1 MKEKILASIR
11 KFLIW
16 RVKHVSNQNFI
27 YLLSI
32 LIGFFSGLG
41 AVVLKNMTHF
51 MQYLLTGKLIEYYH
65 QAFYFIFP
73 IIGIV
78 IVQLI
83 IKHIIRHK
91 VGHGIPSVLFSISKK
106 KSFMERYQMYSS
118 ILTAP
123 ITVGFGGSVGLEGPT
138 VATGSSIG
146 ANIARLFHVNQTT
159 RTLLLGCAAAG
170 AMSAIFK
177 APVAAIVFAI
187 EVFSLDLTLISLVPL
202 LLASASAV
210 LTSYLFLGSEILLH
224 FNLKDA
230 FQIREVPFFI
240 LLGLVSALTSVYFS
254 NMFFAIEGRFES
266 MKSKTKRL
274 VLGGLGLG
282 ILIYMIPPLYGEG
295 FSSINNLLQ
304 ENYRDALG
312 ANLFEN
318 YLDNVWI
325 VIAMLAGM
333 VLFKVI
339 ATSLTF
345 GAGGVGGIFAPTLFV
360 GSAMGICFAKIV
372 NELNFT
378 DYRISESNFA
388 LVGMAGVMAGNLH
401 APLTAIFLIAELTGG
416 YELFV
421 PLMITAAIS
430 FLVTRYFVPH
440 SIYAMQLA
448 KSGDL
453 LTHDKDNKVL
463 HLMEIDSVIENNLIV
478 LNPDM
483 TLREVIENAVK
494 ISNRNIFPVTDS
506 EGNLEGVL
514 LLDDIR
520 PIMFDQNIYD
530 STLVSELMH
539 NAPAIIEKENDNIK
553 IIMRKFQESGAWNL
567 PVLENG
573 KYIGFISKSKL
584 LSAYRRKLIEVT
596 S

>member
-1 MKEKILASIR
+1 MKEKILAGIR

-16 RVKHVSNQNFI
+16 RVKHISNQNFI

-51 MQYLLTGKLIEYYH
+51 IQYLLTGKLIEHYH

-83 IKHIIRHK
+83 IKHLIRHK

-177 APVAAIVFAI
+177 APVAAIIFAI

-240 LLGLVSALTSVYFS
+240 LLGLISALTSVYFS
-254 NMFFAIEGRFES
+254 KMFFAVEDRFES

-274 VLGGLGLG
+274 VLGGLGIGVLV
-282 ILIYMIPPLYGEG
+282 YMIPPLYGEG

-312 ANLFEN
+312 TNLFEN
-318 YLDNVWI
+318 YLDNIWV

-360 GSAMGICFAKIV
+360 GSAMGLCFAKIINV
-372 NELNFT
+372 LNFT
-378 DYRISESNFA
+378 DYKISESNFA

-430 FLVTRYFVPH
+430 FLVTRFFVPH

-453 LTHDKDNKVL
+453 LTHDKDNRVL
-463 HLMEIDSVIENNLIV
+463 HLMEIDSVIENNFIV

-483 TLREVIENAVK
+483 TLGEVIENAVK
-494 ISNRNIFPVTDS
+494 VSNRNIFPVVDS
-506 EGNLEGVL
+506 EDNFVGVL

-520 PIMFDQNIYD
+520 PIMFDQAIYD
-530 STLVSELMH
+530 STYVNELMH
-539 NAPAIIEKENDNIK
+539 NAPAVIEKENDNIK
-553 IIMRKFQESGAWNL
+553 VIMRKFQDSSAWNL

-596 S
+596 G